1 MKVSV
6 IPMLAISEKSV
17 LLLINPDSGRLAG
30 LPAEFRSRIEMNRLL
45 LRHFA
50 QISGVSV
57 RLLGDVGDAAAIF
70 QSLPKCQILADDAV
84 GFWRNEDANRQLG
97 NFDTQVIYIGGAWL
111 DQDVLTAALA
121 AVHIGY
127 DTRVLV
133 DVSVARTRFERGWA
147 LERLEQH
154 DVLMTTMRQTMAEW
168 SLATPDEATSRQ
180 LRTTLGE

>member
-1 MKVSV
+1 
-6 IPMLAISEKSV
+6 MLAISEKSIV
-17 LLLINPDSGRLAG
+17 LLINPDSTRLAG
-30 LPAEFRSRIEMNRLL
+30 LPSEFRSRIEMNRVL

-50 QISGVSV
+50 QVSQVSV
-57 RLLGDVGDAAAIF
+57 RLLGDVGNAAASF
-70 QSLPKCQILADDAV
+70 RSLPKCQIIVDDAV
-84 GFWRNEDANRQLG
+84 SFWRSDVANRQLG
-97 NFDTQVIYIGGAWL
+97 HFDTQVLYIGGAWL

-133 DVSVARTRFERGWA
+133 DVSVATTRFERQWA

-180 LRTTLGE
+180 LRSTLEE

>member
-1 MKVSV
+1 
-6 IPMLAISEKSV
+6 
-17 LLLINPDSGRLAG
+17 
-30 LPAEFRSRIEMNRLL
+30 MNRLL

-50 QISGVSV
+50 QVSQVSV
-57 RLLGDVGDAAAIF
+57 RLLGDVGDAAASF
-70 QSLPKCQILADDAV
+70 RALPQCQIIVDDAV
-84 GFWRNEDANRQLG
+84 DFWRNDVAHRQLG
-97 NFDTQVIYIGGAWL
+97 DFDTRVLYIGGAWL

-133 DVSVARTRFERGWA
+133 DVSVATTRFERGWA

-180 LRTTLGE
+180 LRSTLEE